1 MKKFFGNLLLF
12 GVSIGIA
19 LLVGEVF
26 IRIAAP
32 QQLTQLP
39 DTGWKPDPIF
49 GMRHHANVNMPINT
63 GEQRVQFVTDAKGY
77 RINQDADS
85 SATPAFSIIGIGDS
99 FVEGLQTENRDT
111 ITGWLA
117 RILTDSM
124 AVPVE
129 VVNAGMSA
137 WTPNQYYLEA
147 QRALSEEAYNMGV
160 VFIYVGND
168 CISAVDTTDA
178 FEHTMYRSFRLPE
191 NLSSGELM
199 NAFVLP
205 LNDFLE
211 SRSHMFVFVR
221 SRSEE
226 LLAKLGFSRYYVPAM
241 FRVDT
246 VGESCWDV
254 VGHLSELT
262 DATFKRS
269 EREVVFVLLPAIYQ
283 VYEEA
288 FDTYMAS
295 MGIPADSVDVDQ
307 PQAKLYAA
315 LADRGLEVYDALPA
329 FRAEAAKG
337 IQLFGSY
344 DHHFSAEGNRVTAEV
359 TTAAVLQRLRALQLG
374 RSSSSVVNE

>member
-12 GVSIGIA
+12 GVSIGAAFLI
-19 LLVGEVF
+19 GEVF
-26 IRIAAP
+26 IRIAEP

-39 DTGWKPDPIF
+39 DTGWKPDPVF
-49 GMRHHANVNMPINT
+49 GMRHHANVDIPINT
-63 GEQRVQFVTDAKGY
+63 GEQQVQFVTDAKGY
-77 RINQDADS
+77 RINQDKDPN
-85 SATPAFSIIGIGDS
+85 ATPAFSIIGIGDS

-124 AVPVE
+124 TVPVE

-137 WTPNQYYLEA
+137 WTPNEYYLEA
-147 QRALSEEAYNMGV
+147 KRALAEETYDMGV
-160 VFIYVGND
+160 VYIYVGND
-168 CISAVDTTDA
+168 CVSEVDTTRTYQ
-178 FEHTMYRSFRLPE
+178 HTMYRSFRLPN
-191 NLSSGELM
+191 NLSKGELM

-205 LNDFLE
+205 MNDFLE

-226 LLAKLGFSRYYVPAM
+226 LLSKLGFSRYYVPPM
-241 FRVDT
+241 FRIDAEE
-246 VGESCWDV
+246 ESCWNV
-254 VGHLSELT
+254 VGHLSELANGTFERHET
-262 DATFKRS
+262 D
-269 EREVVFVLLPAIYQ
+269 VVFVLIPAIYQ

-307 PQAKLYAA
+307 PQTKLYTA
-315 LADRGLEVYDALPA
+315 LQERGLEVYDALPA
-329 FRAEAAKG
+329 FRAEAEQG
-337 IQLFGSY
+337 VQLFGSY

-359 TTAAVLQRLRALQLG
+359 TTAAVLQRLRAIQEQ
-374 RSSSSVVNE
+374 RTASAPANE